1 MMVKTICETA
11 LLFAA
16 LINVHHCHNLLS
28 LPRSESDLLR
38 QQGEVLMKT
47 GEMMNK
53 HAEMIDVYM
62 ESIKRKNTS

>member
-1 MMVKTICETA
+1 MYILVIICS
-11 LLFAA
+11 LL
-16 LINVHHCHNLLS
+16 
-28 LPRSESDLLR
+28 RSESDLLR

-62 ESIKRKNTS
+62 ESIKRKNTFWVTTRVVSMCVCCGIN

>member
-1 MMVKTICETA
+1 MMVKTICECETA

-16 LINVHHCHNLLS
+16 LTNVHHCHNLL
-28 LPRSESDLLR
+28 RSESDLLR